1 MKLLH
6 AKIRGWTATFRMPL
20 LYSGTGLTAPVPPY
34 STILGFIGNLAA
46 REIKPHETRVG
57 YIFKSSGLAIDMETT
72 QRLKMTG
79 GKLTPQEKGIVKR
92 QFHLN
97 PTLDIYLDN
106 LDFQDF
112 FENPRNAPSLG
123 RSQDLVWID
132 AIKYPDGSRKYTE
145 IIEAENVSEARIGG
159 TLLPFPQSDVSGQIL
174 NLPEY
179 FYNDERGYTRRTG
192 KTSKFVAVKYENIA
206 NISRADLFKIKDS
219 ETAVYLHSIK

>member
-6 AKIRGWTATFRMPL
+6 AKIVGWTATFRMPL

-46 REIKPHETRVG
+46 REIKPHETRIG

-72 QRLKMTG
+72 QRLKMSGG
-79 GKLTPQEKGIVKR
+79 GKLSPQEKGIVKR

-112 FENPRNAPSLG
+112 FENPRNTPALG
-123 RSQDLVWID
+123 RSQDLVWIE
-132 AIKYPDGSRKYTE
+132 KTE
-145 IIEAENVSEARIGG
+145 IVEAENIGEAKIGG
-159 TLLPFPQSDVSGQIL
+159 TLLPFPQNDIGGQIL

-179 FYNDERGYTRRTG
+179 FFNDERGFTRRTG
-192 KTSKFVAVKYENIA
+192 KTSKFVAVKYENA
-206 NISRADLFKIKDS
+206 SNISRDNLFKVNDS
-219 ETAVYLHSIK
+219 ETAIYLHSIV

>member
-6 AKIRGWTATFRMPL
+6 AKIVGWTATFRMPL

-34 STILGFIGNLAA
+34 STLLGFIGNLAA
-46 REIKPHETRVG
+46 REIKPHETRIG

-72 QRLKMTG
+72 QRLKMSGG
-79 GKLTPQEKGIVKR
+79 GKLSPQEKGIVKR

-112 FENPRNAPSLG
+112 FEKPRNTPALG
-123 RSQDLVWID
+123 RSQDLVWIE
-132 AIKYPDGSRKYTE
+132 KTE
-145 IIEAENVSEARIGG
+145 IVEAESIGEAKIGG
-159 TLLPFPQSDVSGQIL
+159 TLLPFPQNDVGGQIL

-179 FYNDERGYTRRTG
+179 FFNDERGFTRRTG
-192 KTSKFVAVKYENIA
+192 KTSKFVAVKYENA
-206 NISRADLFKIKDS
+206 SNISRDNLFKLNDS
-219 ETAVYLHSIK
+219 ETAIYLHSII

>member
-6 AKIRGWTATFRMPL
+6 AKIVGWTATFRMPL

-46 REIKPHETRVG
+46 REIKPRETRIG
-57 YIFKSSGLAIDMETT
+57 YIFKSSGTAIDMETT
-72 QRLKMTG
+72 QRFKMSG
-79 GKLTPQEKGIVKR
+79 DKLRPQEKGIVKR

-112 FENPRNAPSLG
+112 FENPRNTPSLG
-123 RSQDLVWID
+123 RSQDLVWIE
-132 AIKYPDGSRKYTE
+132 KTE
-145 IIEAENVSEARIGG
+145 IVEAESISEAKVGG
-159 TLLPFPQSDVSGQIL
+159 TLLPFPQKDASGQIL

-179 FYNDERGYTRRTG
+179 FFNDERGFTRRTG
-192 KTSKFVAVKYENIA
+192 RTSKFVAVKFENA
-206 NISRADLFKIKDS
+206 SSISRDNLFKIENSDS
-219 ETAVYLHSIK
+219 AIYLHSIV

>member
-6 AKIRGWTATFRMPL
+6 AKIVGWTATFRMPL

-34 STILGFIGNLAA
+34 STLLGFIGNLAA
-46 REIKPHETRVG
+46 REIKPHETRIG
-57 YIFKSSGLAIDMETT
+57 YVFKSSGTAIDMETT

-79 GKLTPQEKGIVKR
+79 NNLRPQEKGIVKR

-112 FENPRNAPSLG
+112 FENPLNTPSLG
-123 RSQDLVWID
+123 RSQDLVWIE
-132 AIKYPDGSRKYTE
+132 KTE
-145 IIEAENVSEARIGG
+145 IIEAESISEAKVGG
-159 TLLPFPQSDVSGQIL
+159 TLLPFPQSDASGQIL

-179 FYNDERGYTRRTG
+179 FFNDERGYTRRTG
-192 KTSKFVAVKYENIA
+192 KTSKFVAVKYENA
-206 NISRADLFKIKDS
+206 SNISRDDLFRINDS
-219 ETAVYLHSIK
+219 ETAIYLHSIV

>member
-6 AKIRGWTATFRMPL
+6 ARIVGWTATFRMPL

-46 REIKPHETRVG
+46 REIKPHETRIG

-72 QRLKMTG
+72 QRLKMSG
-79 GKLTPQEKGIVKR
+79 SKLTPQEKGIVKR

-97 PTLDIYLDN
+97 PMLDLYLDN

-112 FENPRNAPSLG
+112 VENPRNAPSLG
-123 RSQDLVWID
+123 RSQDLVWISKPQ
-132 AIKYPDGSRKYTE
+132 IV
-145 IIEAENVSEARIGG
+145 EAESVNEAKIGG
-159 TLLPFPQSDVSGQIL
+159 TLLPFPQNDIGGQIL

-179 FYNDERGYTRRTG
+179 FYNAECGYTRRTG
-192 KTSKFVAVKYENIA
+192 KTSKFVAVKYENA
-206 NISRADLFKIKDS
+206 SNISRSNLFKINDS
-219 ETAVYLHSIK
+219 ESVYLHSIV